1 MLWTELYKPKC
12 MEEMIGIG
20 NSIQIIDEWFK
31 DFIQG
36 KNTKSC
42 IIIVGNTG
50 IGKTTMA
57 HLILKKYNYDI
68 QEFNASDLRGPKP
81 IKEIFYKL
89 LQHQNV
95 TKIFNENAKPVGIIM
110 DEIDGLALGGEKGGI
125 AEFLEILNEKK
136 RLKNKKLS
144 HDIKSIKNPIICISN
159 ENNDKKINEL
169 RKLSLEIKL
178 GQASKNELF
187 ELIDRIGKFENFKL
201 DESAKDELINFTLY
215 DIRKLVLM
223 LQDLKHMFFDEI
235 SFTKE
240 HIINLFGIL
249 KKKDIDLTINQ
260 SVQLIFNERKN
271 VEECLKHFNMEKFLY
286 PFLVHENF
294 PYQIIKKYNSKN
306 DRINKIET
314 CANYLSKNDVI
325 QNFIFEKQNWEL
337 NDYSGVLSCAIP
349 NAIVNQNNIENNYK
363 ERKIQFTGLLNKVS
377 LFYTNRKVINTLKS
391 KFGLEYDDLYF
402 LSEWVLYQLFNSNGN
417 RNKLKELSNRYEIN
431 PEDIDLLLRINKFDS
446 EELKKKYTTKVK
458 NEVKKII
465 GINNNDTSS
474 IHSDH
479 SSLNNDDD

>member
-1 MLWTELYKPKC
+1 MLWTELYKPQC
-12 MEEMIGIG
+12 LEEMIGIG
-20 NSIQIIDEWFK
+20 NSIQIIDDWFK
-31 DFIQG
+31 DFLQG

-57 HLILKKYNYDI
+57 HLILKKYQYDI

-89 LQHQNV
+89 LQHQTV
-95 TKIFNENAKPVGIIM
+95 TKIYNEDAKPVGIIM

-144 HDIKSIKNPIICISN
+144 YDIKSIKNPIICISN
-159 ENNDKKINEL
+159 ETNDKKINEL

-178 GQASKNELF
+178 EQANKTELF
-187 ELIDRIGKFENFKL
+187 KLINKIGEKEGFIL
-201 DESAKDELINFTLY
+201 DDEGKEELINFTMY
-215 DIRKLVLM
+215 DIRKLVLI
-223 LQDLKHMFFDEI
+223 LQDLKHMFSDENNL
-235 SFTKE
+235 SKE
-240 HIINLFGIL
+240 HVLSLFGIL

-260 SVQLIFNERKN
+260 SVQLIFNEEKS

-286 PFLVHENF
+286 PFLIHENF
-294 PYQIIKKYNSKN
+294 PYQIINKYHNLN
-306 DRINKIET
+306 DRINKIEE
-314 CANYLSKNDVI
+314 CASYLSKNDVI

-349 NAIVNQNNIENNYK
+349 NKIVNSSGNMNEIDDKEN
-363 ERKIQFTGLLNKVS
+363 RDIQFTGLLNKVS

-391 KFGLEYDDLYF
+391 KFGLESDDLYF
-402 LSEWVLYQLFNSNGN
+402 LSEWVLYQLFNPNGN
-417 RNKLKELSNRYEIN
+417 RNRLKELSDKYEIN

-446 EELKKKYTTKVK
+446 DEVKKKYTTKIK
-458 NEVKKII
+458 NEIKKII
-465 GINNNDTSS
+465 GYKN
-474 IHSDH
+474 HSDN
-479 SSLNNDDD
+479 SSFESEED